1 MGVDPVRG
9 FGETPKRFACPALVR
24 MDFEL
29 DLDRDIDLTDSLLV
43 VAFPTTGVVGPIAAS
58 YLVQT
63 LELEAVG
70 YVHSDLYPAAT
81 IVRDGRPSPPIR
93 VFAGEETCGPE
104 GDCSR
109 IVVLVSE
116 VPPPDAAQI
125 PLSRYILDRTGD
137 ARHVVAL
144 EGMEVDE
151 ETEPVEG
158 IASTAEGCSLLD
170 RYDIHCLSDGVV
182 TGLAGALL
190 NEGLRLDREVLCLV
204 GVVDEEG
211 RDSRAAARVVE
222 ALDRIVVQIDFDA
235 DPLLEWAD
243 EEEDRLKARI
253 EKSMPA
259 EAAPPMYG

>member
-1 MGVDPVRG
+1 
-9 FGETPKRFACPALVR
+9 
-24 MDFEL
+24 MDFDV
-29 DLDRDIDLTDSLLV
+29 DLDRDLDLSESAV
-43 VAFPTTGVVGPIAAS
+43 IVAFPTAGVVGPIAAS
-58 YLVQT
+58 YVVQA
-63 LELEAVG
+63 LELEPVG

-93 VFAGEETCGPE
+93 VYAGEETCGPA

-109 IVVLVSE
+109 IVVVLSE

-125 PLSRYILDRTGD
+125 PLARRILEWVGD
-137 ARHVVAL
+137 ARHVIAL

-151 ETEPVEG
+151 EVEPVEG
-158 IASTAEGCSLLD
+158 IASTAEGCSVLD
-170 RYDIHCLSDGVV
+170 KHGIHCLADGVV

-190 NEGLRLDREVLCLV
+190 NEGLRQDREVVCLV
-204 GVVDEEG
+204 GAVDEEG
-211 RDSRAAARVVE
+211 RDSRAAARVIE

-243 EEEDRLKARI
+243 EQEDRLKARI
-253 EKSMPA
+253 EATARP